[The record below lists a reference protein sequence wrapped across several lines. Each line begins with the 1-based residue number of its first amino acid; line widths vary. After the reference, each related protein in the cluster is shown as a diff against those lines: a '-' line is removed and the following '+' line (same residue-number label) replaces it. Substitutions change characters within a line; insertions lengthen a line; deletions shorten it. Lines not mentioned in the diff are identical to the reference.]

1 MDRKR
6 ISSEAAAQL
15 GIKRTSLMVIL
26 LRKPWLRPAEKLPN
40 GDYLWSD
47 AEIEQ
52 VAKARK
58 PSGRPPK
65 EFTSD

>member
-1 MDRKR
+1 MDRKK

-15 GIKRTSLMVIL
+15 GIKRPSLMGIL

-40 GDYLWSD
+40 GDYLWSNE
-47 AEIEQ
+47 EIEA
-52 VAKARK
+52 VAKARR

-65 EFTSD
+65 Q

>member
-1 MDRKR
+1 MDRKK

-15 GIKRTSLMVIL
+15 GIKRVSLMVIL

-40 GDYLWSD
+40 GDYLWSNE
-47 AEIEQ
+47 EIEA
-52 VAKARK
+52 VAKARR

-65 EFTSD
+65 Q